1 MIRNSSL
8 RNRKAFGMIRS
19 PLLLAAVVTMSSFS
33 AASLSAQSPQL
44 YEVRSYLLGEK
55 SDVAAIDQYLAEA
68 LLPALE
74 RQGIGPVG
82 AFTNSQNDETGSP
95 RIVVVIPYTSATQI
109 VAVKQALQ
117 SDPQY
122 QSAAKAY
129 LDRGPE
135 NPPYSRIQ
143 SELLSAM
150 DCWKQLKV
158 PDGLLDNSDRVYE
171 LRLYESANE
180 RLGNLKVDM
189 FNGGEVPIFLDCG
202 IQPIFIG
209 QGLLGPQT
217 PNLTYLTAYPNE
229 QARLEAWNAF
239 RKHPDWNVLKKVA
252 KYQGTVS
259 KIDKFVL
266 VARPYSQM

>member
-1 MIRNSSL
+1 
-8 RNRKAFGMIRS
+8 MIRS
-19 PLLLAAVVTMSSFS
+19 SLLLAAVVMMTAFS
-33 AASLSAQSPQL
+33 AANLSAQPPQL

-95 RIVVVIPYTSATQI
+95 RIVVVIPYHSATQI
-109 VAVKQALQ
+109 VEAKKALQ

-122 QSAAKAY
+122 QTAAKAY
-129 LDRGPE
+129 LDRGPG

-143 SELLSAM
+143 SELLAAM
-150 DCWKQLKV
+150 DCWKQVKV
-158 PDGLLDNSDRVYE
+158 PRGLLDNSDRVYE

-229 QARLEAWNAF
+229 QARSEAWNAF
-239 RKHPDWNVLKKVA
+239 RKHPDWKVLSGVE
-252 KYQGTVS
+252 KYKGTVS
-259 KIDKFVL
+259 KIHKYIMV
-266 VARPYSQM
+266 PKSYSQM